1 MGWVSQKRS
10 KMTSKIFKFQGVRS
24 TWLNPLSLMM
34 NCFPRSCCRYMANY
48 RILPIVGCC
57 PIHRGLILEDRV
69 IFQKLLVSKG
79 STYVLVIHH
88 LIVGRSYKIWVSY
101 LTFAVIFPKK
111 LTWNLK
117 ITTLK
122 RKLIFELPILHF
134 RESSPRRKS
143 STDAIMAHQSHDS
156 FNWVLPMEQQ
166 PRFVHNRT
174 DKQRRRHADV
184 AENDKYYKG
193 GFCLHGNKRRT
204 TIHGYIL

>member
-1 MGWVSQKRS
+1 M
-10 KMTSKIFKFQGVRS
+10 
-24 TWLNPLSLMM
+24 
-34 NCFPRSCCRYMANY
+34 
-48 RILPIVGCC
+48 
-57 PIHRGLILEDRV
+57 
-69 IFQKLLVSKG
+69 VSKG
-79 STYVLVIHH
+79 STYLLVIHH

-101 LTFAVIFPKK
+101 LTFGVIFPKK

-204 TIHGYIL
+204 TIHGYILIMYTPEVRVEHEKRSGISPYIVEGGDFQSSKIGDYHFKF